1 MFILG
6 KNLKDTIESLK
17 ILKNFFFVNNI
28 LYIEFQNI
36 NKLIII

>member
-6 KNLKDTIESLK
+6 KYLKGTIESLK

-28 LYIEFQNI
+28 LYFEF
-36 NKLIII
+36 

>member
-6 KNLKDTIESLK
+6 KYLKDTIEPLK

-28 LYIEFQNI
+28 LYFEF
-36 NKLIII
+36 